1 MQRWRLPRIL
11 LVLFLAAMLLPGG
24 KVTAQDD
31 AARDPSFLE
40 RRLEALIP
48 GLRVEGLEGA
58 LRGAPTADRITLS
71 DQLGVWLTLRDV
83 RLNLARTALLRGV
96 VRLEAL
102 EAALLRVDRL
112 PVAAPA
118 AIPTQAGEQP
128 APGQGG
134 VLPGLPD
141 LPVDLALDRLV
152 VQRLE
157 LDPAVLGQAAAFSLT
172 GSAALQSGRL
182 AADLALRR
190 LDREGSITLDLS
202 LAPGEDRLNAQL
214 AVQEPEGGLVP
225 SLLGLP
231 QHPLSLTLSLD
242 GPAAGAALTAA
253 ARLGP
258 DIALEAEGTI
268 RALADGAFGAQLR
281 GQLQAAPLLPVPD
294 AGAFFP
300 LRFTLDADRPAEG
313 LLTLTQLQV
322 ETPVGQASAA
332 GTLDLA
338 QEVPE
343 LTLQLALGDSAPLRA
358 LLPPGLAWDS
368 LRGEM
373 RVTGT
378 FAAPQLR
385 LEATPQGLATGIA
398 QADAVLGDSPTL
410 SGTAAP
416 APRRVDL
423 VVQGAAGRLGVAGS
437 LAAPLDA
444 TARLSLPRLEV
455 LGPASSG
462 ALEAVA
468 RLGGT
473 LADPTITLNASSD
486 RITLAGRVLEGLGLE
501 ARIENPTTAPR
512 AQAQLQATLE
522 GLPLELAL
530 RGQPQGALLQLDQA
544 RLSLGPAVL
553 TATGLIDPDALL
565 FDGSARLEAGA
576 LAPLARL
583 AGLAGLE
590 GRLQAQGSFAPRDG
604 VQGFDLRLD
613 APRLAYAGSA
623 GRIAATVEG
632 TPQAMAWSVQAEA
645 EQGAVSANGRLLA
658 VEQGWRLN
666 LAALRAEALG
676 QAIGLAAPAQIVLG
690 ADGGLRLASPLGLT
704 VPHGGRVQLAG
715 RWGPQRADLSATLSS
730 IPAALTGPFLP
741 ELSPEG
747 SLSGTVRVTG
757 PVAEPVV
764 EATLRGSGLR
774 PGASWSQGL
783 PALGLRAEARW
794 AAGAARLRAEI
805 EAGRAGRLTL
815 AATLPQGFGPAAP
828 LQASLDGNLALQ
840 PLAGPFLAAGA
851 DRVTG
856 QLQLALRAEGTL
868 AEPRLG
874 GRATLSGGEYR
885 NPVYGI
891 RISDIAG
898 SVVGAGTR
906 LVVQRLRGRTAGGG
920 SIALQGAVDLGA
932 AGLPAELRLTARD
945 ARPAVSDLITA
956 VVDAELRL
964 DGPLLADALLAGQVR
979 IQRAEIRIP
988 RSLPASL
995 PVLDGV
1001 QVRGRPPPGAI
1012 LPPAAQPAEASLPT
1026 PQGLPAIR
1034 LDVAIS
1040 APGRIFVRGRGVDAE
1055 LGGELRIGGTLP
1067 DPVPQGG
1074 FELRRGTLQVLAR
1087 RLTFDRGRIDFA
1099 GGTLTPRLD
1108 LVARSE
1114 AGGTSIT
1121 IAVQGTPAAPEITFS
1136 SSPELPQDEILARL
1150 LFDRS
1155 TDRLSPFEVLQ
1166 IAEAIAQ
1173 LTGVG
1178 GGSQALDR
1186 LRGALGLDRLG
1197 VAGDGA
1203 VEGTGAGPTAEA
1215 GRYVAPGVYLGLRQ
1229 GVQSGQTG
1237 VGVEVEI
1244 TPRLKLEGETATGP
1258 AGDRLGLTYEFEY

>member
-1 MQRWRLPRIL
+1 MQGRRLPPIL
-11 LVLFLAAMLLPGG
+11 LVLLVLLLAALLLPGG
-24 KVTAQDD
+24 PVTAQDD

-71 DQLGVWLTLRDV
+71 DPQGVWLTLRDV
-83 RLNLARTALLRGV
+83 RLNLAPTALLRGV

-102 EAALLRVDRL
+102 EAALLRVERL

-118 AIPTQAGEQP
+118 TPADQP

-134 VLPGLPD
+134 LLPGLPD
-141 LPVDLALDRLV
+141 LPVDLALDRVV

-190 LDREGSITLDLS
+190 LDRDGSITLDLA
-202 LAPGEDRLNAQL
+202 LAPAEDRLNAQL
-214 AVQEPEGGLVP
+214 AVREPEGGLVP

-231 QHPLSLTLSLD
+231 EHPLALTLSLD
-242 GPAAGAALTAA
+242 GPAAGAALSVE

-258 DIALEAEGTI
+258 DIALDAEGII
-268 RALADGAFGAQLR
+268 RALADGAFGARLA
-281 GQLQAAPLLPVPD
+281 GQVRAAPLLPVPD

-300 LRFTLDADRPAEG
+300 ARFALDADRPANG
-313 LLTLTQLQV
+313 VLTIAQLEV
-322 ETPVGQASAA
+322 ETPVGQASAT

-338 QEVPE
+338 QEVPD
-343 LTLQLALGDSAPLRA
+343 LTLRLALGASAPLGA
-358 LLPPGLAWDS
+358 VLPQGLTWDS

-378 FAAPQLR
+378 FSAPQLR

-398 QADAVLGDSPTL
+398 PADAVLGGSPTL

-416 APRRVDL
+416 ASRQVDL
-423 VVQGAAGRLGVAGS
+423 VLQGAAGRLGVAGS
-437 LAAPLDA
+437 LAEPLDA
-444 TARLSLPRLEV
+444 AARLSLPRLEV
-455 LGPASSG
+455 LGPESSG
-462 ALEAVA
+462 ALEATA
-468 RLGGT
+468 QLSGT
-473 LADPTITLNASSD
+473 LADPAITLSASSD
-486 RITLAGRVLEGLGLE
+486 RVALAGRVLEGLGLE
-501 ARIENPTTAPR
+501 ARIENPATAPR
-512 AQAQLQATLE
+512 AEAQLRATLE
-522 GLPLELAL
+522 GLPLDLAL
-530 RGQPQGALLQLDQA
+530 RGQPQGTLLQLEQA

-553 TATGLIDPDALL
+553 TATGVVDPDALL
-565 FDGSARLEAGA
+565 FDGTARLEADA
-576 LAPLARL
+576 LAPLAQL

-590 GRLQAQGSFAPRDG
+590 GRLQAEGRFEPREG
-604 VQGFDLRLD
+604 VQGFGLSVK
-613 APRLAYAGSA
+613 APRLAYAGTA
-623 GRIAATVEG
+623 GRIEATAEG
-632 TPQAMAWSVQAEA
+632 TPQALAWSVQAA
-645 EQGAVSANGRLLA
+645 TEQGAASANGRLQA
-658 VEQGWRLN
+658 IDQGWQLN
-666 LAALRAEALG
+666 LAALRAEALE
-676 QAIGLAAPAQIVLG
+676 QAIRLAAPAQILLG
-690 ADGGLRLASPLGLT
+690 ADGGVQLASPLT
-704 VPHGGRVQLAG
+704 FAAPRGGRIQLSG
-715 RWGPQRADLSATLSS
+715 RWGPERADLTGTLSS
-730 IPAALTGPFLP
+730 ISAALAAPFLP

-757 PVAEPVV
+757 PVAQPEV

-774 PGASWSQGL
+774 PGATWSQGL
-783 PALGLRAEARW
+783 PVLGLRAEARW

-828 LQASLDGNLALQ
+828 LKASLDGNLALQ

-856 QLQLALRAEGTL
+856 QLQLALRADGTL

-874 GRATLSGGEYR
+874 GRATLTRGEYR
-885 NPVYGI
+885 NPVYGV

-898 SVVGAGTR
+898 TITGEGSR
-906 LVVQRLRGRTAGGG
+906 LVVQRLQGRTAGGG
-920 SIALQGAVDLGA
+920 SIALQGSVDLGA
-932 AGLPAELRLTARD
+932 AGLPADLRLAARD
-945 ARPAVSDLITA
+945 ARPAVSDLVTA
-956 VVDAELRL
+956 TLDADLRL
-964 DGPLLADALLAGQVR
+964 NGPLLADALLAGQVR
-979 IQRAEIRIP
+979 IQQAEIRIP
-988 RSLPASL
+988 RSIAASV

-1001 QVRGRPPPGAI
+1001 QVRGTPPPGAI

-1026 PQGLPAIR
+1026 PQGLPPIR

-1040 APGRIFVRGRGVDAE
+1040 APGQIFVRGRGVDAE
-1055 LGGELRIGGTLP
+1055 LAGDLRIGGTLP
-1067 DPVPQGG
+1067 EPVPQGG

-1099 GGTLTPRLD
+1099 AGTLSPRLD
-1108 LVARSE
+1108 LVARSQ
-1114 AGGTSIT
+1114 AGGTSIS
-1121 IAVQGTPAAPEITFS
+1121 ISVQGTPASPEITFS

-1155 TDRLSPFEVLQ
+1155 TDRLSPFEILQ
-1166 IAEAIAQ
+1166 ITEAIAQ
-1173 LTGVG
+1173 LAGIG

-1186 LRGALGLDRLG
+1186 VRGALGLDRLG
-1197 VAGDGA
+1197 VAGGGGA
-1203 VEGTGAGPTAEA
+1203 EGTDAGPIAEA

-1229 GVQSGQTG
+1229 GVESGQTG